1 MDRDLR
7 DLLSAWLGEEIEASR
22 CDDLMARLREDEV
35 FRRAFVEEVRMLGML
50 KVVHSADPRF
60 LQLEDELGWSASER
74 EREEA
79 FAESLARRLDDRP
92 RVRSRLGLR
101 LLRSRWWVG
110 GMATAASILLLVGLA
125 VMFGGEGRKVVAPA
139 PRPYPR
145 VDVSRGLA
153 MLLRLD
159 DVAWEP
165 ADEPHPSEGDVVAAG
180 RLRFRS
186 GRATL
191 SMLSGVILVVEG
203 PADLELISLDQ
214 VYCHQGKL
222 RARVPKGVEGFL
234 VSGPGSAVLD
244 LGTEF
249 GLNIKPDGTSRGKV
263 FEGEV
268 EAAVLSATGTMRRS
282 QLMKPG
288 SKGFEIDPGA
298 GNIQVLTKSEDFV
311 THSNLATPPLRFDST
326 YVRTVL
332 DARPRSYWRFESWRE
347 GTIPN
352 EIEGGPPLRATGP
365 IQLAATSKGNQCAVF
380 RPGEDTQYLEMD
392 GLWEPSRSPGYA
404 IELWFVTEAIEHAAL
419 ASLLAPKDSDNHL
432 SLVELTSRNRL
443 TLYPPASV
451 RFLYRWPTGR
461 GGGDNLFSEA
471 CYVPYRWHHLV
482 AQVNGEQMELV
493 MDGVRQSTQPLRGA
507 ASTTP
512 CQFLLGRLTT
522 MLEGPWHHTGWRRGF
537 SGRMDEV
544 ALYDRPL
551 SAEEIQRHFRLAT
564 QGPGAK

>member
-22 CDDLMARLREDEV
+22 REDLMARLREDEP
-35 FRRAFVEEVRMLGML
+35 FRRAVVEEVRMLGML
-50 KVVHSADPRF
+50 KVVHSAEPRF

-74 EREEA
+74 DREAA
-79 FAESLARRLDDRP
+79 FEESLARRLDDRP
-92 RVRSRLGLR
+92 RFRSRFR
-101 LLRSRWWVG
+101 FLRSRWWVG
-110 GMATAASILLLVGLA
+110 GVATAALILLLVGLA
-125 VMFGGEGRKVVAPA
+125 AMFGEERPKVVAPA
-139 PRPYPR
+139 LRPYPR
-145 VDVSRGLA
+145 VDVTRGLA

-159 DVAWEP
+159 DVVWDL
-165 ADEPHPSEGDVVAAG
+165 ADEPHPSEGDVIAAG
-180 RLRFRS
+180 RLRFRA

-234 VSGPGSAVLD
+234 VSGPGAAVLD

-298 GNIQVLTKSEDFV
+298 GNIQALTKSEDFV

-326 YVRTVL
+326 YARTIL
-332 DARPRSYWRFESWRE
+332 NARPRSYWRFEAWKD

-365 IQLAATSKGNQCAVF
+365 IQLTATSEGNQCVVF

-404 IELWFVTEAIEHAAL
+404 IELWFVTEAIEHATI
-419 ASLLAPKDSDNHL
+419 ASLLAPKDTNHHL

-443 TLYPPASV
+443 TLYRPASV
-451 RFLYRWPTGR
+451 RFLYRWPAGQ
-461 GGGDNLFSEA
+461 GGGDNLFSES

-493 MDGVRQSTQPLRGA
+493 MDGVKQATQPLRGESSA
-507 ASTTP
+507 VP

-522 MLEGPWHHTGWRRGF
+522 MIENPAIHHTGWRRGF

-544 ALYDRPL
+544 AIYDRPL
-551 SAEEIQRHFRLAT
+551 SAEEIRSHFRLAA
-564 QGPGAK
+564 QGTRAK